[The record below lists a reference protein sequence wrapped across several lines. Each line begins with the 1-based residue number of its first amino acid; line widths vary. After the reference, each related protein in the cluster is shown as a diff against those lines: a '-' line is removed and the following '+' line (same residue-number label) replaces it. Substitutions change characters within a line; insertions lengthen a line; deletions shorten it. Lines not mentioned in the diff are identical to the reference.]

1 MTTCSSILLPCG
13 KRFFRIASTTFP
25 KCSAALPH
33 RFRAVCHFGARTRH
47 VFALL
52 LLWAVAFAA
61 GAQALETA
69 PPAGAL
75 TVWNREIYVFRVPMF
90 ELSPEQRA
98 SRAAQRIA
106 ALPAERL
113 NSAVE
118 VLALEHQGVQGYAVT
133 IEGETLFSVFPGDS
147 EPGDPPLPQVAA
159 HAAEALHRALQAREA
174 QSSGRQI
181 VLAVAWAA
189 LATLMLA
196 TVAWALQRIARWIEF
211 RTRTLHASVASRSLF
226 DWRRMLVSALVA
238 MIRWIKAA
246 LMLFAGYLWLAF
258 TLTRFPYTHPWGE
271 KLGDSLLLLL
281 SRLVVGVLHA
291 LPDLATVAAIFLLA
305 RLAVRG
311 LHALFD
317 AAHATGAR
325 FSALQADTIGA
336 TRRLTAAL
344 IWLFAVVVA
353 YPFIPGSNSDAFK
366 GLSVFFGVLV
376 TLGSSGL
383 VSQVM
388 AGLVLIYT
396 RALRPG
402 DFVQIG
408 ESEGYVVDLGAL
420 STKLRNRLDQ
430 EVTVPNSVVVATRII
445 NHSHT
450 SKAPGVSLSTS
461 VTIGYDSAWRQ
472 IEAMLLMA
480 AARTPALL
488 PQPAPVVRQIQL
500 QDFYVQYELNVFM
513 RAGAPKYDIMNTLHG
528 HIQDVFNEYGVQ
540 IMSPHFVL
548 QPAASVVIPKE
559 EWRPPP
565 AD

>member
-1 MTTCSSILLPCG
+1 M
-13 KRFFRIASTTFP
+13 
-25 KCSAALPH
+25 
-33 RFRAVCHFGARTRH
+33 
-47 VFALL
+47 
-52 LLWAVAFAA
+52 AA

-69 PPAGAL
+69 PPAGAAL

-98 SRAAQRIA
+98 SRAEQRIA
-106 ALPAERL
+106 ALPVERL
-113 NSAVE
+113 DSVVE

-133 IEGETLFSVFPGDS
+133 IEGETLFSIFPGDS

-159 HAAEALHRALQAREA
+159 HAAEALHQALQAREA

-189 LATLMLA
+189 LATLVLA
-196 TVAWALQRIARWIEF
+196 AVVWALQRIARWIEF
-211 RTRTLHASVASRSLF
+211 RTRTLQASVASRSLF

-246 LMLFAGYLWLAF
+246 LMLFAAYLWLAF

-281 SRLVVGVLHA
+281 SRVVVGMLHA
-291 LPDLATVAAIFLLA
+291 LPDLATVAVIFLLA

-317 AAHATGAR
+317 AAHATGAK

-450 SKAPGVSLSTS
+450 TKGPGVSLATS

-480 AARTPALL
+480 AGRTPALL
-488 PQPAPVVRQIQL
+488 PEPAPVVRQIQL

-513 RAGAPKYDIMNTLHG
+513 HAGAPKYDTMNTLHG
-528 HIQDVFNEYGVQ
+528 HIQDVFNEFGVQ